1 MTRYIACCQPST
13 QHTPTRRREIL
24 MRHSQDKIS
33 AEQVP
38 LVITKRAHGSG
49 TVADAGPRASM
60 ITLVTVLVNWKQTE
74 K

>member
-24 MRHSQDKIS
+24 MRHSQDKRS

-38 LVITKRAHGSG
+38 LVITKRVRG
-49 TVADAGPRASM
+49 TVADTGPRASM

>member
-24 MRHSQDKIS
+24 MRHSQDKRS

-38 LVITKRAHGSG
+38 LVITKRARG